1 MIIEIDKF
9 IEIDMIIE
17 TDRFIEFDMIE
28 LIDHL

>member
-17 TDRFIEFDMIE
+17 TDRFIEFDMIK